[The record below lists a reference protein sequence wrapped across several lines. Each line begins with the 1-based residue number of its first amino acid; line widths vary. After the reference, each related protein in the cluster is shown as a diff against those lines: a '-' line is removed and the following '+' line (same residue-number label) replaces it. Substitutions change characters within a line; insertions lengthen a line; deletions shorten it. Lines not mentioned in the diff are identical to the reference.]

1 MSPKQPGEVFENAAN
16 ESENE
21 SNNTETDKK
30 IENTPIESVQPEKKL
45 ESESV
50 PQPETIEDSPIDD
63 EPPIEEDSLM
73 IAGEVESIPSRA
85 VEKPKSLE
93 SEGVSAVADTTTTIA
108 NNVCEPIVTS
118 PPESNKDKDEPIELQ
133 SSPSDIDQQEDTVSN
148 SVPIVTEPEAFV
160 YLESSSNEG
169 DDLKVVES
177 QGLNAMDLEV
187 INSDSSLGLSKIQEG
202 HPSSGTET
210 VVPEQPLPLSTVN
223 VSPVFSPNDNSVHS
237 SEQPQNAVESTNN
250 QKPIEIPDN
259 FRTTITGE

>member
-1 MSPKQPGEVFENAAN
+1 M
-16 ESENE
+16 
-21 SNNTETDKK
+21 
-30 IENTPIESVQPEKKL
+30 
-45 ESESV
+45 
-50 PQPETIEDSPIDD
+50 
-63 EPPIEEDSLM
+63 
-73 IAGEVESIPSRA
+73 ESIPSKS

-108 NNVCEPIVTS
+108 NNDCEPIVTS

-160 YLESSSNEG
+160 DLESSSNEG
-169 DDLKVVES
+169 DGLKVVES

-187 INSDSSLGLSKIQEG
+187 INSDSSLGLSEIQEG
-202 HPSSGTET
+202 HPSGPQT
-210 VVPEQPLPLSTVN
+210 VVHEQPLPSSTVN

-237 SEQPQNAVESTNN
+237 SEPQNAVESTKN
-250 QKPIEIPDN
+250 QKPIETTDN